1 MQFVA
6 TSPPIN
12 PANTSLDSAVSGQE
26 AILLSILGTQ
36 IFVHVQVFWIFL
48 EIANFASIVT
58 DMEKVRWGFIGAGY
72 IARIALYPALLNSEV
87 GEIYAV
93 GSKDQ
98 ERGES
103 LSPSGLVY
111 TDYEQ
116 LLADP
121 KVEAIYISLPNSLH
135 IEWSIKAMRAGKHV
149 LCEKPAAMDVAEL
162 NEAIAV
168 ANETGLIFMEA
179 SWNRWH
185 PRTLRLKEIVDS
197 GVIGEVKNIRTA
209 FTYDGLDPS
218 NIRAIY
224 ELGGGGLY
232 DLGPYSV
239 AAPIWLMNF
248 APISNIKTDV
258 IWHPGG
264 CDETLNI
271 SFDIGGAHAEAL
283 TSMNTPSTLY
293 FDVVGTKGRVSLI
306 GNDAFNS
313 HNKASALELEVAG
326 KVSVENFAACD
337 PYQLMADSMSR
348 RIRGGE
354 GWLMPHSQSIAFAEV
369 FERGFE
375 VMGRP

>member
-1 MQFVA
+1 
-6 TSPPIN
+6 
-12 PANTSLDSAVSGQE
+12 
-26 AILLSILGTQ
+26 
-36 IFVHVQVFWIFL
+36 
-48 EIANFASIVT
+48 
-58 DMEKVRWGFIGAGY
+58 
-72 IARIALYPALLNSEV
+72 
-87 GEIYAV
+87 
-93 GSKDQ
+93 
-98 ERGES
+98 
-103 LSPSGLVY
+103 
-111 TDYEQ
+111 
-116 LLADP
+116 
-121 KVEAIYISLPNSLH
+121 
-135 IEWSIKAMRAGKHV
+135 MRAGKHV

-218 NIRAIY
+218 NIRAVY

-239 AAPIWLMNF
+239 AAPIWLMDF
-248 APISNIKTDV
+248 APVSNVKTDV
-258 IWHPGG
+258 TWHPGG
-264 CDETLNI
+264 CDETLKI

-293 FDVVGTKGRVSLI
+293 FDVVGTKGRVSLT

-313 HNKASALELEVAG
+313 HNKASALELEVDG

>member
-1 MQFVA
+1 
-6 TSPPIN
+6 
-12 PANTSLDSAVSGQE
+12 
-26 AILLSILGTQ
+26 
-36 IFVHVQVFWIFL
+36 
-48 EIANFASIVT
+48 
-58 DMEKVRWGFIGAGY
+58 
-72 IARIALYPALLNSEV
+72 
-87 GEIYAV
+87 
-93 GSKDQ
+93 
-98 ERGES
+98 
-103 LSPSGLVY
+103 
-111 TDYEQ
+111 
-116 LLADP
+116 
-121 KVEAIYISLPNSLH
+121 
-135 IEWSIKAMRAGKHV
+135 
-149 LCEKPAAMDVAEL
+149 
-162 NEAIAV
+162 
-168 ANETGLIFMEA
+168 
-179 SWNRWH
+179 
-185 PRTLRLKEIVDS
+185 LRLKEIVDS

-248 APISNIKTDV
+248 APIRNIKTDV

-271 SFDIGGAHAEAL
+271 SFDIGCAHAEAL

-313 HNKASALELEVAG
+313 HNKASALELEVAD

>member
-1 MQFVA
+1 MTF
-6 TSPPIN
+6 
-12 PANTSLDSAVSGQE
+12 L
-26 AILLSILGTQ
+26 AIG
-36 IFVHVQVFWIFL
+36 
-48 EIANFASIVT
+48 NFASIVP
-58 DMEKVRWGFIGAGY
+58 DMEKVRWGFIGAGS
-72 IARIALYPALLNSEV
+72 IAKLALYPALLNSKE

-93 GSKDQ
+93 GSKDLD
-98 ERGES
+98 RGKS

-111 TDYEQ
+111 TDYDQ

-135 IEWSIKAMRAGKHV
+135 IPWSIKAMRAGKHV

-162 NEAIAV
+162 KEAIAV
-168 ANETGLIFMEA
+168 SKETGVIFMEA

-197 GVIGEVKNIRTA
+197 GVIGEVESIRSA
-209 FTYDGLDPS
+209 FTYDGLDSS
-218 NIRAIY
+218 NIRAIH

-239 AAPIWLMNF
+239 AAPIWLMDF
-248 APISNIKTDV
+248 APVSNIKTDV
-258 IWHPGG
+258 KWHPGG

-271 SFDIGGAHAEAL
+271 SFDIGGAHAQAL
-283 TSMNTPSTLY
+283 TSMSIPSTLY
-293 FDVVGTKGRVSLI
+293 FDVMGGKGRVSLI

-313 HNKASALELEVAG
+313 HNKASALELEIAG

-337 PYQLMADSMSR
+337 PYQLMADAMSR

-354 GWLMPHSQSIAFAEV
+354 GWLMPHSQSIAFAEL
-369 FERGFE
+369 FERAFE

>member
-1 MQFVA
+1 MV
-6 TSPPIN
+6 TSAPIT
-12 PANTSLDSAVSGQE
+12 PANTSPDPAFSGRG
-26 AILLSILGTQ
+26 ASMLSISGTP
-36 IFVHVQVFWIFL
+36 IFVLVQVFWIFL
-48 EIANFASIVT
+48 AVANFASIVT

-93 GSKDQ
+93 GSKDL
-98 ERGES
+98 ERGKS
-103 LSPSGLVY
+103 LAPSGLAY

-168 ANETGLIFMEA
+168 AHETGLIFMEA

-239 AAPIWLMNF
+239 AAPIWLMDF
-248 APISNIKTDV
+248 APVSNIKTDV

-264 CDETLNI
+264 CDETLKI
-271 SFDIGGAHAEAL
+271 SFDIGGARAEAL

-293 FDVVGTKGRVSLI
+293 FDVVGTKGRVSLS

-326 KVSVENFAACD
+326 KLSVENFAACD